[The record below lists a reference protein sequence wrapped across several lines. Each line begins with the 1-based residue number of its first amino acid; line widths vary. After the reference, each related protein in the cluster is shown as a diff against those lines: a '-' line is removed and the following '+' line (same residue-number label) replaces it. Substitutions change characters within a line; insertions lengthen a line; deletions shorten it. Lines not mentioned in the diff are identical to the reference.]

1 MVDLKKVSVE
11 HSIKFQKYKCT
22 ISHRNSRKWMKL
34 KEGIQ
39 LITRPHI
46 PAPVV
51 AHVTLLPCMHVVQH
65 KPDKLLFS
73 TSPSH
78 NYEDAY

>member
-1 MVDLKKVSVE
+1 MLN
-11 HSIKFQKYKCT
+11 IQLNF
-22 ISHRNSRKWMKL
+22 RNTNAQYRIETQESGIKL